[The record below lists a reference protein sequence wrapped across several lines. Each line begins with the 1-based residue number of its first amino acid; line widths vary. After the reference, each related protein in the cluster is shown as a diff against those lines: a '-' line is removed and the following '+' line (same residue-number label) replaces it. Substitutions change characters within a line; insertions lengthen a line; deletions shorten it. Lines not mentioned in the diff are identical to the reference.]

1 MAWIKF
7 KDPMGKEFTVPE
19 SVFRNMFAG
28 NSAFTL
34 VQESKPAPK
43 VSDEKPADKVEEI
56 ESETNQEIKEEEI
69 VKDEQVSRPSDNE
82 KRVVSKGSKKVG

>member
-19 SVFRNMFAG
+19 SVFKNMFAG

-34 VQESKPAPK
+34 VQESKPAP
-43 VSDEKPADKVEEI
+43 EKKEEKKL
-56 ESETNQEIKEEEI
+56 EEKKEEEI
-69 VKDEQVSRPSDNE
+69 VKDEQAQQSGSDETIANRKNPKKAVS
-82 KRVVSKGSKKVG
+82 